1 MNAAQLQSARKM
13 KRTQTI
19 LFFIVLL
26 ALIIWSSI
34 GAEFSLGA
42 LFAGV
47 GESFRFIIFDFLP
60 PDLSSLSQL
69 IEPALQ
75 TLYMSVVAMV
85 IGSIAAGMLSFLAAA
100 TTSPHP
106 YLQVF
111 VRAATSLFRNI
122 PVIIWTILLVAAFG
136 LGAVVGTMSLILISI
151 GMLTRSFAEVL
162 EEIDMGQVEAVRATG
177 GSYFQVLSQAV
188 FPQFLPGF
196 IGWSLYNFEINVRAS
211 TIVGMVGGG
220 GLGFILQS
228 KLKLFQYQE
237 ASMAVLL
244 VLVIVLV
251 VETITNRVRE
261 RII

>member
-1 MNAAQLQSARKM
+1 MNAAQMLSARKM
-13 KRTQTI
+13 KRAQTL
-19 LFFIVLL
+19 LFIIVLA
-26 ALIIWSSI
+26 ALIVWSSI
-34 GAEFSLGA
+34 GSEFTIGA
-42 LFAGV
+42 LFTGV
-47 GESFRFIIFDFLP
+47 GESFRFLFVDFLP
-60 PDLSSLSQL
+60 PDLSSLPQL
-69 IEPALQ
+69 LEPAMQ

-85 IGSIAAGMLSFLAAA
+85 IGSIIAGLLSFLAAA

-106 YLQVF
+106 LLQVF

-122 PVIIWTILLVAAFG
+122 PVVIWTILLVAAFG
-136 LGAVVGTMSLILISI
+136 LGTIVGTMSLILISV

-162 EEIDMGQVEAVRATG
+162 EEIDLGQVEAVRAAG

-188 FPQFLPGF
+188 IPQFLPGF

-220 GLGFILQS
+220 GLGFMLQS
-228 KLKLFQYQE
+228 NLKLFQYQQ

-244 VLVIVLV
+244 ILVIVLV
-251 VETITNRVRE
+251 VETITNRIRG

>member
-85 IGSIAAGMLSFLAAA
+85 IGSVVAGMLSFLAAA

-162 EEIDMGQVEAVRATG
+162 EEIDMGAGRSRSCCWRKLFSSVVPSR
-177 GSYFQVLSQAV
+177 
-188 FPQFLPGF
+188 
-196 IGWSLYNFEINVRAS
+196 IS
-211 TIVGMVGGG
+211 TIFTRVYRLEPVQLRNQRTRIHNCRYGWRRWPR
-220 GLGFILQS
+220 LYFAIQI
-228 KLKLFQYQE
+228 E
-237 ASMAVLL
+237 
-244 VLVIVLV
+244 V
-251 VETITNRVRE
+251 VSVSGSQHGRAACTRYRPCCGNDH
-261 RII
+261 

>member
-1 MNAAQLQSARKM
+1 MNAAQVRSARKM
-13 KRTQTI
+13 KRAQAI

-26 ALIIWSSI
+26 ALVIWSSI
-34 GAEFSLGA
+34 GAEFSLSA
-42 LFAGV
+42 LFTGV
-47 GESFRFIIFDFLP
+47 GESVRFIFLDFLP
-60 PDLSSLSQL
+60 PDFSSLPKL
-69 IEPALQ
+69 LEPAMQ
-75 TLYMSVVAMV
+75 TIYMSVVAMV
-85 IGSIAAGMLSFLAAA
+85 IGSIVAGLLSFFAAA

-122 PVIIWTILLVAAFG
+122 PVVIWTILLVAAFG
-136 LGAVVGTMSLILISI
+136 LGTIVGTMSLILISI

-162 EEIDMGQVEAVRATG
+162 EEIDMGQVEAVRAAG

-188 FPQFLPGF
+188 IPQFMPGF

-228 KLKLFQYQE
+228 NLKLFQYQK

-261 RII
+261 RIM